1 MALVERAD
9 RIRALPPYPFAE
21 LDRKKAELIRHGVDV
36 ISLGIG
42 DPDLPTPDHIIES
55 LSIEARNPVH
65 HQYPSYEGMLRFR
78 EAVAAWYKRRFGVTL
93 DPQREVLSLIGSKE
107 GLAHLPLALVNPGDG
122 VLVPS
127 PGYPVYRVASL
138 FAGGVPYTLPL
149 RRENG
154 FLPDLSAVP
163 VDVASKS
170 KLLFINYPNN
180 PTAAVA
186 GLDFFEHAV
195 EFARRHALL
204 ICHDAPYTEIYFD
217 SDPPKSI
224 LELDGAKEVAIE
236 FHSLSKTYNMTGWRI
251 GFAVGNA
258 DAIAA
263 LGQVKTNVDSGVFEA
278 VQCAGI
284 SALEGDQSCV
294 EQMRRVYAER
304 RAILIQ
310 GLENAGLRVSPC
322 RASFYLW
329 VEVPRGKTVEAFV
342 NQLLD
347 AGIVTTPG
355 TGFGKEGD
363 GYIRMAMTVSADRCR
378 EVVRRIQR
386 LEF

>member
-9 RIRALPPYPFAE
+9 RIRTLPPYPFAE
-21 LDRKKAELIRHGVDV
+21 LDRKKAELIERGMDV

-55 LSIEARNPVH
+55 LSIEARNPAH

-78 EAVAAWYKRRFGVTL
+78 EAAAAWYQRRFGVKL
-93 DPQREVLSLIGSKE
+93 NPQREVLSLIGSKE
-107 GLAHLPLALVNPGDG
+107 GLAHLPLAFVNPGEG

-138 FAGGVPYTLPL
+138 FAGGIPYTLPL

-163 VDVASKS
+163 PDVLSKS

-180 PTAAVA
+180 PTSAVA

-195 EFARRHALL
+195 EFARQHALL
-204 ICHDAPYTEIYFD
+204 ICHDAAYTEIYFD
-217 SDPPKSI
+217 SDPPHSI
-224 LELDGAKEVAIE
+224 LEVEGSKEVAIE

-258 DAIAA
+258 DALAA

-278 VQCAGI
+278 IQCAGI
-284 SALEGDQSCV
+284 TALEGDQSCV
-294 EQMRRVYAER
+294 EQMRRTYSER
-304 RAILIQ
+304 RNILIL
-310 GLENAGLRVSPC
+310 GLENAGLRVCPC
-322 RASFYLW
+322 SATFYLW
-329 VEVPRGKTVEAFV
+329 VEIPRGRTVEEFV
-342 NQLLD
+342 GQLLEV
-347 AGIVTTPG
+347 GIVTTPG
-355 TGFGKEGD
+355 TGFGKESE
-363 GYIRMAMTVSADRCR
+363 GYIRIAMTVSADKCR
-378 EVVRRIQR
+378 EVVRRIKKIG
-386 LEF
+386 F